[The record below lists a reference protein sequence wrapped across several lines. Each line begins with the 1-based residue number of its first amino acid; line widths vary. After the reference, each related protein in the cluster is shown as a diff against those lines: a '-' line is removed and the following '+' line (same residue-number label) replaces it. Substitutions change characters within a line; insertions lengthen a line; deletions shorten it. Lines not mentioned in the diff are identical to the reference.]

1 MADVVAAGKVYSD
14 KKVKYAEKLDVLINT
29 LPKVLLIT
37 VDNVGSQ
44 QMHVV
49 RAELRKE
56 GQKAEILMGK
66 NTMIK
71 VHMSHCCCS
80 RCVIFS
86 TFFFATVPKHPVLKT
101 AKTSCRADTLVLVQP
116 TNQSN

>member
-71 VHMSHCCCS
+71 VNMRHCCCS
-80 RCVIFS
+80 LFVIFS
-86 TFFFATVPKHPVLKT
+86 RYIFRAVPVHHVLKT
-101 AKTSCRADTLVLVQP
+101 AKISCPADTLVLVQP
-116 TNQSN
+116 KN